1 MSMWSDVGRWFVV
14 LGLALAAVGV
24 LLTLADKWVGLG
36 SLLGWFGKLPGDLS
50 FKRDQFSVYIPLAT
64 SLILSILLS
73 FLFSILSWLFRR

>member
-1 MSMWSDVGRWFVV
+1 M
-14 LGLALAAVGV
+14 AAVGV

>member
-1 MSMWSDVGRWFVV
+1 MWSDVGRWFVV

>member
-1 MSMWSDVGRWFVV
+1 MV

-24 LLTLADKWVGLG
+24 LLTLADKWVDLG